1 MNSLGLRELRHVS
14 LRCSSL
20 DEAEDFYTNAWGLE
34 LVERSIDRLWLR
46 GTGPEH
52 HILQFVESD
61 NLGQEHVAFALA
73 TPEDVDSAA
82 KHLVNMGV
90 DLISEPHRSD
100 DLGGGYRLTF
110 NDPEGRCIMLAAL
123 LEAVAPRSEISN
135 QPIQLS
141 HVVFNTVDI
150 NAAVEFWTQVVGL
163 RVSDWSENQMAF
175 LRCNNRHHSVAF
187 NQAEW
192 TSVNHIAYDFRD
204 TDAFFQRL
212 GVLRHLGFVPIWG
225 PGRHGPGNN
234 AFAYF
239 GDPVGYVPE
248 VTTGLIDVEESNW
261 VPRVWQRVPEQS
273 DLWGTAGPPSDD
285 ARARMA
291 GSPEPTVR
299 SAGGT

>member
-61 NLGQEHVAFALA
+61 NLGLEHVAFALA

-163 RVSDWSENQMAF
+163 SAIGPRTKWPFCAATTVTIPWRSIKRNGLRSTTSHTTFEIRTLFFNDSVSYVIWASCLSGVQAVTDRVTMLSLISAIQSAMF
-175 LRCNNRHHSVAF
+175 LK
-187 NQAEW
+187 
-192 TSVNHIAYDFRD
+192 
-204 TDAFFQRL
+204 
-212 GVLRHLGFVPIWG
+212 
-225 PGRHGPGNN
+225 
-234 AFAYF
+234 
-239 GDPVGYVPE
+239 
-248 VTTGLIDVEESNW
+248 
-261 VPRVWQRVPEQS
+261 
-273 DLWGTAGPPSDD
+273 
-285 ARARMA
+285 
-291 GSPEPTVR
+291 
-299 SAGGT
+299 

>member
-34 LVERSIDRLWLR
+34 VVDRSIDRLWLR

-52 HILQFVESD
+52 HILQFVESEK
-61 NLGQEHVAFALA
+61 LGLEHIAFALA

-82 KHLVNMGV
+82 KHLVNMGI
-90 DLISEPHRSD
+90 DLISEPHRCD
-100 DLGGGYRLTF
+100 EPGGGYRLTF

-123 LEAVAPRSEISN
+123 LDAVAPRSEFSN
-135 QPIQLS
+135 RPIQLS

-150 NAAVEFWTQVVGL
+150 NAAVEFWTRVVGL
-163 RVSDWSENQMAF
+163 RVSDWSENQMVF
-175 LRCNNRHHSVAF
+175 LRCNDRHHSVAF

-204 TDAFFQRL
+204 TDAFFQRI
-212 GVLRHLGFVPIWG
+212 GVLRHLGFAPIWG

-248 VTTGLIDVEESNW
+248 VTTGLIGIEESNW

-273 DLWGTAGPPSDD
+273 DLWGTAGPPSDE
-285 ARARMA
+285 ARAKMA
-291 GSPEPTVR
+291 GSPEPTTR
-299 SAGGT
+299 SAGDP